1 MCRHSANLGDLQGRA
16 AQSLLDIT
24 EECFYPFLNRF
35 YQFLTTPQMH
45 LVNIQCDNAPE
56 RALHLT
62 GEEEEEAKETH
73 PLCYMDIV
81 STKISITHKVWSSLE
96 STVADVRKGISKSRM
111 ITGTYLLQ
119 SNKHKFSKATV
130 CAAGKCCGLG
140 DEDICY

>member
-16 AQSLLDIT
+16 ARSLLDIT

-62 GEEEEEAKETH
+62 GEEEEEEVWFSR
-73 PLCYMDIV
+73 PIV
-81 STKISITHKVWSSLE
+81 CCLTGKYNRLTIGRSTGDGQPI
-96 STVADVRKGISKSRM
+96 G
-111 ITGTYLLQ
+111 
-119 SNKHKFSKATV
+119 NF
-130 CAAGKCCGLG
+130 CG
-140 DEDICY
+140 

>member
-16 AQSLLDIT
+16 ARSLLDIT

-62 GEEEEEAKETH
+62 GEEEEEEEDSILSAEN
-73 PLCYMDIV
+73 LCMLGNV
-81 STKISITHKVWSSLE
+81 SCFWLASPDLF
-96 STVADVRKGISKSRM
+96 
-111 ITGTYLLQ
+111 Q
-119 SNKHKFSKATV
+119 N
-130 CAAGKCCGLG
+130 
-140 DEDICY
+140 

>member
-16 AQSLLDIT
+16 ARSLLDIT

-62 GEEEEEAKETH
+62 GEEEEDGSEINLPYTKGTFLQKETFK
-73 PLCYMDIV
+73 
-81 STKISITHKVWSSLE
+81 STL
-96 STVADVRKGISKSRM
+96 
-111 ITGTYLLQ
+111 
-119 SNKHKFSKATV
+119 
-130 CAAGKCCGLG
+130 
-140 DEDICY
+140 